1 MITFSLAL
9 FIITVAAVTF
19 LFTRWF
25 ISYAHSV
32 QITDVPNSRSSH
44 TKPTPTGGG
53 VGFVAVSMA
62 AVLIYAYQT
71 GVTENSSFI
80 TFVSILVI
88 MALIGWMDDKNEL
101 SRKLRYGAQS
111 AAAIAV
117 IIFISNIDTF
127 HLPYLGMMD
136 LGLIGFVFAFIW
148 ITGTP
153 NLYNFMDGVDGIASM
168 QAIGA
173 SAGWMYLASSWQI
186 PELLI
191 LNLFIFI
198 SVTVFLWFNW
208 APASI
213 FMGDVGSL
221 FLGFLFAI
229 MPFYA
234 AYLPGSPEIG
244 ILIWVAAIMLW
255 PFLFDGAYTL
265 FRRAK
270 MGENIL
276 EPHRSHLYQ
285 RLYELNWPHHKISLL
300 YGIFIL
306 ITVFCALLYVTI
318 PEGARLTILLFLLSG
333 SFAFAR
339 YVKKLEDRL

>member
-9 FIITVAAVTF
+9 FILTVAAVTF
-19 LFTRWF
+19 LFTKWF
-25 ISYAHSV
+25 IRYAHSV

-53 VGFVAVSMA
+53 IGFVIVSVV
-62 AVLIYAYQT
+62 AVLVYAFQLGHT
-71 GVTENSSFI
+71 GNSPLL
-80 TFVSILVI
+80 TFSVILLI
-88 MALIGWMDDKNEL
+88 MAIIGWMDDKHDL

-117 IIFISNIDTF
+117 IIFISNMDTF

-136 LGLIGFVFAFIW
+136 LGLIGFVFAFVW

-153 NLYNFMDGVDGIASM
+153 NIYNFMDGVDGIASM

-186 PELLI
+186 PELLVI
-191 LNLFIFI
+191 NLFIFI

-244 ILIWVAAIMLW
+244 LLIWIAAIMLW

-265 FRRAK
+265 FRRAMK
-270 MGENIL
+270 GENIL
-276 EPHRSHLYQ
+276 QPHRSHLYQ
-285 RLYELNWPHHKISLL
+285 RLYEQNWPHHKISLL
-300 YGIFIL
+300 YGVFTL
-306 ITVFCALLYVTI
+306 ISVFCAILYVTV
-318 PEGARLTILLFLLSG
+318 PEGARLTILLFLLAG
-333 SFAFAR
+333 SYGYAG
-339 YVKKLEDRL
+339 YVKKLENNL